1 MNGKSGIIKRLT
13 LIILNTR
20 KKGIPQGNN
29 FANTNVNK
37 QTQLSTQTIQNTIS
51 NYISRE
57 TIVSVMAE
65 IHDEQMRN
73 QSDMKIVPTI
83 PILDIKVILISLAEF
98 QSLQLNY
105 KTTVENPIKSIIHNY
120 LINYQTVK

>member
-20 KKGIPQGNN
+20 KKGIPQDNS

-65 IHDEQMRN
+65 IHDE
-73 QSDMKIVPTI
+73 
-83 PILDIKVILISLAEF
+83 
-98 QSLQLNY
+98 
-105 KTTVENPIKSIIHNY
+105 
-120 LINYQTVK
+120 